1 MLNMFKAKL
10 KLEIKIM
17 KKLIL
22 IFAIIFACHG
32 NADEITIEGTGK
44 ADINGYTF
52 NDNSSYKLYKSNG
65 HWKSSA
71 GDFGLHTCLGT
82 VTTSKNN
89 KNGFNVYCRYISQED
104 DFFTLKVYRD
114 SEYQE
119 SGAGRAKIV
128 ETSKNYSY
136 LLGAECSHA
145 VTYLKSSDYFAM
157 RKCKF

>member
-1 MLNMFKAKL
+1 
-10 KLEIKIM
+10 M

-22 IFAIIFACHG
+22 ILAVIFVFNA

-44 ADINGYTF
+44 ADISGYTF
-52 NDNSSYKLYKSNG
+52 SDNSSYKLYRSNG
-65 HWKSSA
+65 HWKSST

-82 VTTSKNN
+82 VTNSMGGKS
-89 KNGFNVYCRYISQED
+89 GFDVYCKNISQKD
-104 DFFTLKVYRD
+104 DYFIIKIFRD

-119 SGAGRAKIV
+119 SGAGSAKII

-157 RKCKF
+157 QKCKF

>member
-1 MLNMFKAKL
+1 
-10 KLEIKIM
+10 M

-22 IFAIIFACHG
+22 ILAVTFVSNA

-52 NDNSSYKLYKSNG
+52 SDNSSYKLYRSNG
-65 HWKSSA
+65 HWKSST

-82 VTTSKNN
+82 VTNSKDG
-89 KNGFNVYCRYISQED
+89 KSGFDVYCKNISQKED
-104 DFFTLKVYRD
+104 YFIMKIYRD

-119 SGAGRAKIV
+119 SGAGRAIIV
-128 ETSKNYSY
+128 EASKNYNH
-136 LLGAECSHA
+136 LIGAECSHA

-157 RKCKF
+157 QKCKF

>member
-1 MLNMFKAKL
+1 
-10 KLEIKIM
+10 M

-22 IFAIIFACHG
+22 IITLIFSSVGKAG
-32 NADEITIEGTGK
+32 EITFEGTGK

-52 NDNSSYKLYKSNG
+52 NEDSSYKLYRSNG
-65 HWKSSA
+65 HWKSSI

-82 VTTSKNN
+82 VTTDKNG
-89 KNGFNVYCRYISQED
+89 KNGFNVYYKNISQKND
-104 DFFTLKVYRD
+104 YFIMKIYRD

-128 ETSKNYSY
+128 EASNNYSY
-136 LLGAECSHA
+136 LIGAECSHA

-157 RKCKF
+157 QKCKF

>member
-1 MLNMFKAKL
+1 
-10 KLEIKIM
+10 M
-17 KKLIL
+17 KNLI
-22 IFAIIFACHG
+22 IILTVLFISFG
-32 NADEITIEGTGK
+32 NTNEITFEGTGK

-52 NDNSSYKLYKSNG
+52 NDNSSYKLYQSNG

-104 DFFTLKVYRD
+104 DFFTMKVYRD

-119 SGAGRAKIV
+119 SGAGRAIIV
-128 ETSKNYSY
+128 ETSQNYSY

-145 VTYLKSSDYFAM
+145 VTYLKSSLFRLLYI
-157 RKCKF
+157 C